1 MYDQLVERAE
11 PGGASPEAYQGWTLG
26 AEAPI
31 TAGVVRS
38 IGELLVDD
46 NVPPE
51 LRASLAQVLAGLEG
65 AAVRSGVVDPAGRP
79 AVGVRIETEHQLHTW
94 WFDPHSLQLLAST
107 NVEPDE
113 DPDEVTVF
121 WLVAEAGFVPS
132 IESSRPRDPLSLRS
146 PCAKALV
153 WVDAFGFPF
162 GHERS
167 DEDAF
172 QSARCERASR
182 VPSDPHERDR
192 GRRFLGPGP

>member
-79 AVGVRIETEHQLHTW
+79 AVGVRIETEHQLHAW

-132 IESSRPRDPLSLRS
+132 IESSRPRDPLIPEVTMRE
-146 PCAKALV
+146 
-153 WVDAFGFPF
+153 G
-162 GHERS
+162 
-167 DEDAF
+167 
-172 QSARCERASR
+172 AR
-182 VPSDPHERDR
+182 
-192 GRRFLGPGP
+192 LG